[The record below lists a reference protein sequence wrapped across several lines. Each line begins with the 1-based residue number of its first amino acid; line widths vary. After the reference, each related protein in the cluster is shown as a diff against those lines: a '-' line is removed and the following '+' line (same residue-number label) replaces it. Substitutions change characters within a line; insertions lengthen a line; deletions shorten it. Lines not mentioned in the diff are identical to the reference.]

1 MYKVVIIDDE
11 PIIVDGLKKKVHWQQ
26 WNCEVVGTASNG
38 QEGLEIIQKYQ
49 PDIVFSDICMARMDG
64 LTMIASLISQYPH
77 MQIAILT
84 GHRNFDYAQQAIRL
98 GVRRY
103 LLKPSKMNELEEA
116 IQTMVSNLE
125 SYLLESKD
133 IKEKKQLSD
142 EEEDFKIDNAANS
155 FIVKNAIEYIE
166 ENYMHKFKLSDVA
179 DKVYISQWYLS
190 KLLNRHTG
198 QNFSEILNR
207 VRIDKAKKL
216 LENPELRIGDIAE
229 QVGFLDV
236 AHFSRVFK
244 RVESISANQYRNTVL
259 GKNVSI
265 LKEV

>member
-11 PIIVDGLKKKVHWQQ
+11 PIIVDGLKKRINWAQ

-38 QEGLEIIQKYQ
+38 QEGLEIIEEYQ
-49 PDIVFSDICMARMDG
+49 PDILFSDICMARMNG
-64 LTMIASLISQYPH
+64 LAMIASIISQFPQ
-77 MQIAILT
+77 MEITILT
-84 GHRNFDYAQQAIRL
+84 GHRDFDYAQQAIRL

-116 IQTMVSNLE
+116 VQIMISHLE
-125 SYLLESKD
+125 SYLVEARH
-133 IKEKKQLSD
+133 IEEKHGFNED
-142 EEEDFKIDNAANS
+142 EGEFKVDNAANS
-155 FIVKNAIEYIE
+155 FIVKNALEYIKD
-166 ENYMHKFKLSDVA
+166 NYMNKFKLSDVA

-207 VRIDKAKKL
+207 VRIDKAKRL
-216 LENPELRIGDIAE
+216 LRTPELRICDIAV

-244 RVESISANQYRNTVL
+244 KLEGISANQYRNTVL
-259 GKNVSI
+259 GKNFST